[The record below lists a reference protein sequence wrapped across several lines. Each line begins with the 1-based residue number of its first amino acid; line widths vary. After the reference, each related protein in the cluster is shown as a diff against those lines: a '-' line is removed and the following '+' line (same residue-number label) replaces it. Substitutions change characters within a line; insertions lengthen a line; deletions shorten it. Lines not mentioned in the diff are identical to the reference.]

1 MSRTVAI
8 VGRPNVGK
16 SRLFNRLARKRIS
29 IVHDQP
35 GVTRDVISTEITEG
49 VFTLLDTGGLGLVGG
64 ESTAD
69 LIKASERQVDF
80 AIASADLILFVI
92 DGLEGVTGLDDRIA
106 KMLRKSKK
114 NVILVVN
121 KADFNDDKVQLDGA
135 YALGL
140 GEPSRVSAEHGTGE
154 HDLRAAIL
162 ARLGEPP
169 TVDPDHIKT
178 AADPLCFCFIGR
190 PNVGKSSLS
199 NNLLQSD
206 RLVVSPIPGTTRDSV
221 ELPFEF
227 KGRTSAA
234 DSPPRLGDTW

>member
-35 GVTRDVISTEITEG
+35 GVTRDVISTEIAEG
-49 VFTLLDTGGLGLVGG
+49 AFTLLDTGGLGLIGG
-64 ESTAD
+64 ESTID
-69 LIKASERQVDF
+69 LIKLSEKQVDF

-92 DGLEGVTGLDDRIA
+92 DGLEGVTGLDERIA
-106 KMLRKSKK
+106 QMLRKSKR
-114 NVILVVN
+114 NVLLVVN
-121 KADFNDDKVQLDGA
+121 KADFNDEKVQLADA
-135 YALGL
+135 YRLGL

-154 HDLRAAIL
+154 TELRAAIV

-169 TVDPDHIKT
+169 ALDPDHEKT
-178 AADPLCFCFIGR
+178 SADPLCFCFIGR

-199 NNLLQSD
+199 NNLLKSD

-221 ELPFEF
+221 ELPFDVSF
-227 KGRTSAA
+227 
-234 DSPPRLGDTW
+234 